1 MTAKLNKDSELNR
14 ERRKQASLERL
25 GTNHPK
31 CIYCGENHWECLEL
45 HHLGGRKNDPFTVIY
60 CRNCHRRL
68 SDLQK
73 DHPKQDRPPSDLT
86 EAIGHFLLGLADFLV
101 LLIEKLREFGNAL
114 IERATASSVRRVP
127 S

>member
-1 MTAKLNKDSELNR
+1 MPEKSKDETEFKR
-14 ERRKQASLERL
+14 ERRKQAALERL
-25 GTNHPK
+25 GTNNPK
-31 CIYCGENHWECLEL
+31 CIYCDEKRWECLEL
-45 HHLGGRKNDPFTVIY
+45 HHVGGKKNDAFTVIV

-73 DHPKQDRPPSDLT
+73 DHPKQDHPPKDLG
-86 EAIGHFLLGLADFLV
+86 EAVGHFLLGLADFLV

-114 IERATASSVRRVP
+114 IERATASSTEYAP

>member
-1 MTAKLNKDSELNR
+1 MTAKSNINTELNR
-14 ERRKQASLERL
+14 ERRKHAALERL
-25 GTNHPK
+25 GTNNPK
-31 CIYCGENHWECLEL
+31 CIYCDEDHWECLEL
-45 HHLGGRKNDPFTVIY
+45 HHVGGKKNDAFTVII

-73 DHPKQDRPPSDLT
+73 DHPKQDRPPSDLS
-86 EAIGHFLLGLADFLV
+86 EAIGRFLLGLADFLV

-114 IERATASSVRRVP
+114 IERATAVGTESAP